1 MFAKQFV
8 KWFVLRT
15 EYELSYKAEKGTGAG
30 TILEEEEE
38 FEEFI
43 GEILLIY
50 NNKLFVSLLEK
61 FRDIRD
67 TESVSE
73 DDESELTAKQ
83 KNK

>member
-43 GEILLIY
+43 GEYHRLTNSDKALLITITV
-50 NNKLFVSLLEK
+50 KKKKKKKEK
-61 FRDIRD
+61 
-67 TESVSE
+67 
-73 DDESELTAKQ
+73 
-83 KNK
+83 